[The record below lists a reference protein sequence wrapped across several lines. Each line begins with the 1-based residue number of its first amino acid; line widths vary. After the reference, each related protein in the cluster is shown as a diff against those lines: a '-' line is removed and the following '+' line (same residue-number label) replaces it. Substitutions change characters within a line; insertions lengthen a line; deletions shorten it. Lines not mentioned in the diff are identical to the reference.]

1 MSWNWQKPKWP
12 DFIYNAKDLE
22 SLEREFLLRSG
33 EFIGAFR
40 HVGREDQDA
49 LKIEL
54 ISDEALKT
62 SEIEGEVLNR
72 DSVQSSLRRQFG
84 LGKDDRPVPP
94 AERGIAE
101 MMVDLY
107 KNFDAKLT
115 HHTMFGWHK
124 MLMSGDRD
132 IALIGGYRTHAEPMQ
147 IVSGPLDDRK
157 IHFVAPPSSQMK
169 AEMDGFVKWFNE
181 GAPQSARRHRASL
194 LCQHSSF

>member
-1 MSWNWQKPKWP
+1 M
-12 DFIYNAKDLE
+12 
-22 SLEREFLLRSG
+22 
-33 EFIGAFR
+33 
-40 HVGREDQDA
+40 
-49 LKIEL
+49 
-54 ISDEALKT
+54 
-62 SEIEGEVLNR
+62 
-72 DSVQSSLRRQFG
+72 
-84 LGKDDRPVPP
+84 PP

-157 IHFVAPPSSQMK
+157 IY
-169 AEMDGFVKWFNE
+169 
-181 GAPQSARRHRASL
+181 L
-194 LCQHSSF
+194 